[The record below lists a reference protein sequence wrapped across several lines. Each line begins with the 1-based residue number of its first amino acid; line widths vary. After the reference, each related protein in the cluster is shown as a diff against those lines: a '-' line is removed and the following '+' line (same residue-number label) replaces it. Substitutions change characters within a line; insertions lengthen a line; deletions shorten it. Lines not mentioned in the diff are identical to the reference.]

1 MKKMNNIALFDM
13 DGTLTPAR
21 QAVGAE
27 MLKKLEELS
36 KYARIGIVSGSGYD
50 YIMEQIGNEILK
62 QSFCEQVDIM
72 PCNGTLRYKIERI
85 SIQAKTTLVSSVDMR
100 EKLGNKEFN
109 QLMKKCVIALQ
120 WFQNRYQYPMTG
132 NFISNRGSLVNLCP
146 IGRNANQEQRG
157 MFEALDSE
165 YNVREELNNYLH
177 GSCGIPKGLVTGLG
191 GTTSID
197 IYPEG
202 WDKTYALNYYD
213 STKDRVF
220 FVGDRCDGQG
230 NDAAIY
236 NHLNQSSEGFGRRGA
251 AWKTTNPNQTI
262 ERIDTIISWIG
273 EKNV

>member
-72 PCNGTLRYKIERI
+72 PCNGTLRYKIKQV

-146 IGRNANQEQRG
+146 IGRNANQEQRR

-177 GSCGIPKGLVTGLG
+177 GSCGIPGGLVTGLG

-213 STKDRVF
+213 SAKDRVF

-230 NDAAIY
+230 NDATIY
-236 NHLNQSSEGFGRRGA
+236 KRLNGKNAFGKHGQ
-251 AWKTTNPNQTI
+251 AWKTSGPKQTM
-262 ERIDTIISWIG
+262 ERIDAIISYIG